1 MGLHRIRKSMR
12 SAGVA
17 SAALVLL
24 LGPTVVVANPALAKP
39 AAAGA
44 TAPSAGCVEP
54 ADAGSAA
61 RARPGTPGRH
71 DPNELTAAEAAQRNR
86 DLDAAYAKRVGVAP
100 FSATPRKIT
109 IPVVVHVIS
118 RDRTREGGN
127 IPRAMIDAQLKVLN
141 AAFDGAD
148 GGAVTPFKF
157 KLKKL
162 NRVVNPAWYPIVAE
176 SPAETQMKKSL
187 RTGGPGTLNLYLGAL
202 TDDLLGWATFPQKQ
216 VTTYDGVVV
225 LSESLPGGYMK
236 PYDEGDTGTHE
247 VGHWLNLFHTFQG
260 GCTGEG
266 DAVAD
271 TPAEAEPAF
280 GCPTGRD
287 SCVSKSGL
295 DPIHNFMNYTVDAC
309 MDRFTVGQVNRMV
322 KAWQAYRA

>member
-1 MGLHRIRKSMR
+1 MGLHRIRKSLR
-12 SAGVA
+12 SVGVA
-17 SAALVLL
+17 STAVVLL
-24 LGPTVVVANPALAKP
+24 LGSMVLVANPALASP
-39 AAAGA
+39 A
-44 TAPSAGCVEP
+44 TASTTGPSAGCVQLAV
-54 ADAGSAA
+54 ADSAA
-61 RARPGTPGRH
+61 RARPGAPGGH
-71 DPNELTAAEAAQRNR
+71 DPNELDAPEAAQRNR

-100 FSATPRKIT
+100 FSAAPRKIT

-127 IPRAMIDAQLKVLN
+127 IPRAMIDAQFKVLN
-141 AAFDGAD
+141 AAFDGVD

-162 NRVVNPAWYPIVAE
+162 NRVINPAWYPIVAE
-176 SPAETQMKKSL
+176 SPAETQMKRSL
-187 RTGGPGTLNLYLGAL
+187 RTGGPETLNLYLGAL
-202 TDDLLGWATFPQKQ
+202 SDDLLGWATFPQKQ
-216 VTTYDGVVV
+216 LTTYDGVVV
-225 LSESLPGGYMK
+225 LSESLPGGNEK
-236 PYDEGDTGTHE
+236 PYNEGDTGTHE

-260 GCTGEG
+260 GCAGEG

-287 SCVSKSGL
+287 SCVSRSGL

-309 MDRFTVGQVNRMV
+309 MDRFTAGQVNRMV